1 MVIRD
6 KKVGVISLGCDKNRV
21 DTEKMLAQIKKR
33 HQIVVNIE
41 DAQILIVNTCAF
53 LKSARQESVREILT
67 CYQYKQ
73 NGKAEKIIVTGCLP
87 QKFSKEVYA
96 YIDSACS
103 KGVIHKNA
111 ASRKV
116 GRLATALYKAKATTK
131 VEVNAEVKAETAAV
145 EVAPVKAT
153 ETKKTTKPAGDML
166 KVTLVKS
173 GSGRLEKQTR
183 TLEALGLRKT
193 NSFNI
198 VPDNAAIRGMIF
210 VVKHLVKVEKV

>member
-1 MVIRD
+1 MAET
-6 KKVGVISLGCDKNRV
+6 KKT
-21 DTEKMLAQIKKR
+21 TETKT
-33 HQIVVNIE
+33 V
-41 DAQILIVNTCAF
+41 
-53 LKSARQESVREILT
+53 KSSET
-67 CYQYKQ
+67 
-73 NGKAEKIIVTGCLP
+73 KA
-87 QKFSKEVYA
+87 
-96 YIDSACS
+96 
-103 KGVIHKNA
+103 A
-111 ASRKV
+111 APK
-116 GRLATALYKAKATTK
+116 ATAAKKTTTKAAAPKATATTAK
-131 VEVNAEVKAETAAV
+131 KAAPKAEVKAETAAV

-210 VVKHLVKVEKV
+210 VVKHLVSVEKVK